1 MNTGLESISH
11 SDEPLPIGGRGG
23 VDPRTA
29 RLMKMATYASVVVA
43 FLLIVIKAWAWL
55 KSDSVALLSSLV
67 DSILDALASIVNLV
81 AVRHALEPAD
91 AEHRF
96 GHGKVESLASLAQ
109 AAFIGGS
116 SVFLVFQAIERFIHP
131 QPVENSV
138 LGILVMLASM
148 ALTLVLVLFQR
159 HVVNKTGSVAV
170 STDSL
175 HYRSDLLVNAGVI
188 LALAA
193 ITVFDWRI
201 VDPLVA
207 VLVAVYIFHGAWEI
221 FRQSYDM
228 LMDREFP
235 VEDREKIR
243 TIVLA
248 HKDVHSL
255 HDLRTRS
262 SGINSFIQM
271 HVEVD
276 GDMPLIK
283 AHEIADELEISIG
296 DAFPGA
302 DVIIHQDPLG
312 ISEGHLP
319 NN

>member
-1 MNTGLESISH
+1 MNTRSQDIPH
-11 SDEPLPIGGRGG
+11 SDEPVPIGGSGG
-23 VDPRTA
+23 VDPHTA
-29 RLMKMATYASVVVA
+29 RLMKLATYASVAVA
-43 FLLIVIKAWAWL
+43 SLLIVIKAWAWL

-67 DSILDALASIVNLV
+67 DSILDALASIVNLI

-131 QPVENSV
+131 QPVENST

-188 LALAA
+188 LALVA

-243 TIVLA
+243 AIVLA
-248 HKDVHSL
+248 HKEVHSL

-262 SGINSFIQM
+262 SGINSFIQL

-276 GDMPLIK
+276 GDMPLTQ
-283 AHEIADELEISIG
+283 AHEIADELEFRIG
-296 DAFPGA
+296 EAFPGA

-312 ISEGHLP
+312 ISEDRPHY
-319 NN
+319 N